1 MIAVDY
7 GGYAGYLNVWA
18 KAIENNPDLNVHILS
33 YEGLK
38 KVNTDTRTC
47 PTLSLNMS
55 ARMFVYVQACVHAC
69 V

>member
-38 KVNTDTRTC
+38 KVNTDARTC

-55 ARMFVYVQACVHAC
+55 TYVFEYVHAC
-69 V
+69 VHVRV